1 MAYSPAMKIDL
12 DQMFGAVDRQ
22 FHAREY
28 RGQPARVVLLKR
40 TFDTSV
46 DDLWSA
52 LTTQERIGRW
62 LTPVTGELRLG
73 GRFQLQ
79 GNAAGE
85 VLACEPPTHLA
96 VTWEFA
102 GATSWVEVTLAADG
116 AGAALELQHIAH
128 VAPDDG
134 GHWEKFGP
142 GAVGVGWDL
151 SLAGLAYHLQTGGR
165 SAMEDGVESNPDL
178 KLFMQRAAMDWGR
191 AHFMGGGVAE
201 ADARASA
208 ARTEAFYTGAG

>member
-1 MAYSPAMKIDL
+1 MTKLDL
-12 DQMFGAVDRQ
+12 DRMFGAVSRE

-28 RGQPARVVLLKR
+28 RGQPARVVVLRR

-52 LTTQERIGRW
+52 MTTQERIGRW

-85 VLACEPPTHLA
+85 VLTCEAPRHLV
-96 VTWEFA
+96 VTWEF
-102 GATSWVEVTLAADG
+102 GGGTSWVEVTLAA
-116 AGAALELQHIAH
+116 AGERAALELQHIAH
-128 VAPDDG
+128 VAPDDD
-134 GHWEKFGP
+134 HWQKFGP

-151 SLAGLAYHLQTGGR
+151 SLAGLEHHLATGG
-165 SAMEDGVESNPDL
+165 SAMAEGVESDPAL
-178 KLFMQRAAMDWGR
+178 IVFMRRAALDWGR
-191 AHFMGGGVAE
+191 AHHTGGEAE
-201 ADARASA
+201 ETARASA
-208 ARTEAFYTGAG
+208 DRTAAFYTGEG